1 MIDST
6 AFPLQHFDRSGL
18 ADAGVL
24 GLIHELGAAEVR
36 ERERIARGLH
46 DEIGQLLAMAVMK
59 VSELRATPAPARA
72 GLIDDLGELLNQAVS
87 ATRNATFELSC
98 PLLELGL
105 QAALESLAQ
114 RVSRAGALEVRVQG
128 VLPGLHLPEATLA
141 MLFRIVRELL
151 SNVQKH
157 AQAQRVWIELDHRA
171 WRLTLSVRDDG
182 IGFEPARVTPCV
194 TRNGGYG
201 LWSARAQIEAL
212 GGQLC
217 LSASPGA
224 GTTAVLTLPL
234 NATS

>member
-6 AFPLQHFDRSGL
+6 AFPLQQFDRSGL

-24 GLIHELGAAEVR
+24 GLIQELGAAEVR

-59 VSELRATPAPARA
+59 VSELRATPPQTQGQTRAR
-72 GLIDDLGELLNQAVS
+72 LIDDLGELLNQAVS

-114 RVSRAGALEVRVQG
+114 RVSRAGTLEVRVHG

-141 MLFRIVRELL
+141 LLFRIVRELL

-157 AQAQRVWIELDHRA
+157 ARARHGWIELDHRT
-171 WRLTLSVRDDG
+171 WQLTLTVRDDG
-182 IGFEPARVTPCV
+182 IGFDPA
-194 TRNGGYG
+194 G
-201 LWSARAQIEAL
+201 LEIGRAH
-212 GGQLC
+212 
-217 LSASPGA
+217 
-224 GTTAVLTLPL
+224 V
-234 NATS
+234 